1 MATLTEVRE
10 GVATLLSTIPGLQS
24 SARILSNPSLP
35 TAYVLPG
42 ETNFHQTFGDGPS
55 DYNLIVELQVGTYSD
70 IGAQM
75 KLDEFLAETGE
86 ASIKAAIET
95 DPTLGGLVDDLIV
108 QGFRDYGL
116 FQRAQGD
123 AVLGARVL
131 VWVLN

>member
-1 MATLTEVRE
+1 MATLSEIRE
-10 GVATLLSTIPGLQS
+10 GVATSLGTIPGLQA
-24 SARILSNPSLP
+24 SARILTNPSLP

-55 DYNLIVELQVGTYSD
+55 DYNLIIELQVATVSD
-70 IGAQM
+70 IGSQM
-75 KLDEFLAETGE
+75 KLDEFLSETGD
-86 ASIKAAIET
+86 ASIKEAIEAN
-95 DPTLGGLVDDLIV
+95 PTLGGLVDDLIV

-131 VWVLN
+131 VWVMN

>member
-1 MATLTEVRE
+1 VATLSEIRE
-10 GVATLLSTIPGLQS
+10 GVAESLRSIPGLQA
-24 SARILSNPSLP
+24 SARILTNPSLP

-42 ETNFHQTFGDGPS
+42 ETSFHQTFGDGPS
-55 DYNLIVELQVGTYSD
+55 DVNLIVELQVGTYSD

-75 KLDEFLAETGE
+75 RLDEFLAETGE
-86 ASIKAAIET
+86 ASLKAAIEVN
-95 DPTLGGLVDDLIV
+95 PTLGGLVDDLIV

-123 AVLGARVL
+123 AVLGARLL